1 MWYYTNEEDVMN
13 YYIITGASKG
23 LGEKL
28 VDKLLAE
35 GHKVIGVSRSG
46 HSSHKKDENYTE
58 LKMDLSIE
66 CEAKTLIERAA
77 LHIEVENAK
86 GIYLINNAGG
96 LDPIGPVGS
105 LDPDAIM
112 KSLTLN
118 IAAPMILSNAFVK
131 MFNHVDCRRRI
142 VTLSSGAGKRP
153 ISGWNAYC
161 VGKAGVDMM
170 TRSIG
175 LEQGKDG
182 IGAISFGPGI
192 MDTDMQAQIRS
203 QEASS
208 FKDVEMFRGFK
219 TDGALRQ
226 PENVADLLLKVL
238 HDDNIEPGLVTDVKE
253 VES

>member
-1 MWYYTNEEDVMN
+1 MN

-28 VDKLLAE
+28 VGKLLAE
-35 GHKVIGVSRSG
+35 GHTVIGVSRSG
-46 HSSHKKDENYTE
+46 HEEHKKQKNYIE
-58 LKMDLSIE
+58 LKMDLSCLDE
-66 CEAKTLIERAA
+66 VKSLIERAHA
-77 LHIEVENAK
+77 HINFEGAS

-105 LDPDAIM
+105 LSPDAIM
-112 KSLTLN
+112 SSLTLN
-118 IAAPMILSNAFVK
+118 IATPMILSNAFVK
-131 MFNHVDCRRRI
+131 TFEKVDVKRRI
-142 VTLSSGAGKRP
+142 LTVSSGAGKRP

-175 LEQGKDG
+175 LEQGEEG

-203 QEASS
+203 QEASD

-219 TDGALRQ
+219 TDGVLRK
-226 PENVADLLLKVL
+226 PEDVADLLLKVL
-238 HDDNIEPGLVTDVKE
+238 HDDTIEPGLITDVKE

>member
-1 MWYYTNEEDVMN
+1 MN

-46 HSSHKKDENYTE
+46 HATHKNDENYTE
-58 LKMDLSIE
+58 LNMDLSS
-66 CEAKTLIERAA
+66 ASDVKSLIDRAC
-77 LHIEVENAK
+77 LHIEAEEAT

-112 KSLTLN
+112 NSLTLN
-118 IAAPMILSNAFVK
+118 IAAPMILSNAFVQAFEG
-131 MFNHVDCRRRI
+131 MECRRRI
-142 VTLSSGAGKRP
+142 LTVSSGAGKRP

-170 TRSIG
+170 IRSIG
-175 LEQGKDG
+175 LEQGEDG

-203 QEASS
+203 QEEAD

-219 TDGALRQ
+219 TDGVLRK
-226 PENVADLLLKVL
+226 PEDVADLLIKVL
-238 HDDNIEPGLVTDVKE
+238 HDDAVEPGLITDVKE
-253 VES
+253 LES

>member
-1 MWYYTNEEDVMN
+1 MN

-35 GHKVIGVSRSG
+35 DHTVIGVSRSG
-46 HSSHKKDENYTE
+46 HVEHNKHENYVQ
-58 LKMDLSIE
+58 LKMNLSHLE
-66 CEAKTLIERAA
+66 EVKALIDKAHT
-77 LHIEVENAK
+77 HIKLEGAS

-105 LDPDAIM
+105 LEADAIM

-118 IAAPMILSNAFVK
+118 IATPMILSNAFIKAFGGVDVK
-131 MFNHVDCRRRI
+131 RRI
-142 VTLSSGAGKRP
+142 LTVSSGAGKRP

-175 LEQGKDG
+175 LEQGEDG

-203 QEASS
+203 QEVSD

-219 TDGALRQ
+219 TDGALRK
-226 PENVADLLLKVL
+226 PESVADLLIKVL
-238 HDDNIEPGLVTDVKE
+238 HDDSAQPGLVTDVKE
-253 VES
+253 VER